1 MTLLLQYSHLQISE
15 QKRDCL
21 QPKNNINIM
30 VEAAWEMKRWIIDS
44 PQKYSTKNNSG
55 QLSYRFKNKQCDI

>member
-1 MTLLLQYSHLQISE
+1 MTLLLQYSHLQISK

-30 VEAAWEMKRWIIDS
+30 VEAAWEMKRWIDS

-55 QLSYRFKNKQCDI
+55 QLSYRF